1 MFLRWNFKS
10 LSGFLQHFLGEAA
23 VILPEMYRH
32 SFVAQGELEPILR
45 ICLLDP
51 SFHAFVEKVE
61 GELRKLLEEWR
72 IATTA
77 EGRKV
82 KLVQCVFS
90 YTVRVGCAWWWWGN
104 VSCYSADGV
113 LNTIV
118 LKSLCYIAWREC
130 CELSWIKVVRGGTH
144 KIKRKKKTW
153 FIFKL
158 FIQKKNIGLTQMFD
172 RGYILW
178 SLCYHLNAGPFPPWH
193 TWIHDIEMGGMQLQ
207 QWLLQ
212 CQLPSDPT
220 ILKLHSV
227 KQTAL
232 HTSI

>member
-1 MFLRWNFKS
+1 MFLRWNYIS
-10 LSGFLQHFLGEAA
+10 LSGFFLQHFLGEAA

-32 SFVAQGELEPILR
+32 SFVAQGEIEPILR
-45 ICLLDP
+45 VCLLDP

-104 VSCYSADGV
+104 VSCYSADVV
-113 LNTIV
+113 LNTVI

-144 KIKRKKKTW
+144 KIKRKPDSFSNFLFRKKILVSLKC
-153 FIFKL
+153 FIVAIYSGPSVTTSMQVHFHCDTL
-158 FIQKKNIGLTQMFD
+158 
-172 RGYILW
+172 GY
-178 SLCYHLNAGPFPPWH
+178 
-193 TWIHDIEMGGMQLQ
+193 M
-207 QWLLQ
+207 
-212 CQLPSDPT
+212 
-220 ILKLHSV
+220 ILKWEACSYSSDFCNASFQV
-227 KQTAL
+227 IPQY
-232 HTSI
+232 